1 MVLRAIVAGLGGW
14 GGMTP
19 EDRANAWKFMLT
31 ALEVSSR
38 SFAAR
43 SRLKAEGREFYSRG
57 TV

>member
-1 MVLRAIVAGLGGW
+1 
-14 GGMTP
+14 MTP

-43 SRLKAEGREFYSRG
+43 LKAENREFYSRG